1 MDGKKVFLVVLLL
14 IAVLFAVGVVL
25 VAARSDDEKKP
36 EGHEPGGFERM
47 LDGLLGSLKPR
58 AKLSAA
64 SFACGT
70 STSVGPSGE
79 SMRMLKLRLQQ
90 KGCAVRMTYRRAPH
104 PKPSKLDRQA
114 WPEGEVKDKQSTSF
128 VILEEGGTL
137 EFGPCTGDKHAGC
150 RVFVVED

>member
-14 IAVLFAVGVVL
+14 IALLFGVGVVL
-25 VAARSDDEKKP
+25 VAARQDGKKNP
-36 EGHEPGGFERM
+36 EDHEPGGFENM

-70 STSVGPSGE
+70 STSVGPSE
-79 SMRMLKLRLQQ
+79 TSMRMLKLRIQ

-104 PKPSKLDRQA
+104 PTPSKLDTQP
-114 WPEGEVKDKQSTSF
+114 WPKGEPRDKLSTSF
-128 VILEEGGTL
+128 VILQEGGTI
-137 EFGPCTGDKHAGC
+137 EFGACATGGHGGC